1 MNATFCKTNA
11 DELSST
17 ETTNYA
23 KPTCIEDFFFTND
36 DEQALMEDIVY
47 GRQTF
52 PYAAKNG
59 ILLWG
64 NFGSGKTTL
73 AKSLPL
79 FIERYAYGLDAEDVF
94 HSHFFECDKTE
105 RGDVM
110 MARVKDFVS
119 TNPFFNA
126 SDFHYVIF
134 DEVDNLTDSAQRT
147 LKSVMNLQRVI
158 FILTTN
164 YANRLDKGLWSR
176 CLSIEMNGSSE
187 GSLRRFA
194 ARVAADYDVTIDEAA
209 LSKLISKSNGDMREF
224 VFYIERM
231 ASLIKRAA

>member
-47 GRQTF
+47 GRQIF

-110 MARVKDFVS
+110 MTRVKDFVS
-119 TNPFFNA
+119 TNPFSNA

-158 FILTTN
+158 F
-164 YANRLDKGLWSR
+164 
-176 CLSIEMNGSSE
+176 NGSCGRGFDPD
-187 GSLRRFA
+187 GSRPLRCIFRGGC
-194 ARVAADYDVTIDEAA
+194 R
-209 LSKLISKSNGDMREF
+209 GDAPKWKKNFR
-224 VFYIERM
+224 RCTG
-231 ASLIKRAA
+231 AGPG

>member
-1 MNATFCKTNA
+1 MNTTNCGEFGTA
-11 DELSST
+11 VSRFK
-17 ETTNYA
+17 TTNYA
-23 KPTCIEDFFFTND
+23 QPTRIEDFFFSND
-36 DEQALMEDIVY
+36 EEQVLMEDIVY
-47 GRQTF
+47 GRQPF

-73 AKSLPL
+73 AKALPL
-79 FIERYAYGLDAEDVF
+79 LIERHTYGFDAEDVF
-94 HSHFFECDKTE
+94 HCHFIDCDKTE

-110 MARVKDFVS
+110 MTRVKELVG
-119 TNPFFNA
+119 TTPFYNA
-126 SDFHYVIF
+126 SDFHYVVF
-134 DEVDNLTDSAQRT
+134 DEVDNLTDAAQRT

-176 CLSIEMNGSSE
+176 CLSIEMNGASE
-187 GSLRRFA
+187 GSFRRFA
-194 ARVAADYDVTIDEAA
+194 ARVATDYGVTFDEAA
-209 LSKLISKSNGDMREF
+209 LGKLIAKSNGDMREF
-224 VFYIERM
+224 IFHIERM